1 MKLAWILGIG
11 GLILAMIII
20 LTVLYRKSIRPLT
33 KIQSIVRDYTKDK
46 DTEETLARTAEITER
61 NEFGLLSDDIRGMVQ
76 EIHDYTEENIR
87 LAGEQ
92 ERVQK
97 ELYEA
102 QVSVMVSQIQPHFMY
117 NALTSIAMM
126 CELDPEKAQ
135 EATVIFADYLR
146 GNMDSL
152 KQKAPVPFSV
162 ELEHL
167 KKYVYIEQLRFADK
181 LRVEYDI
188 GPTSFSLPQLS
199 VQPLVENAVKHG
211 VGMKKGGGTVT
222 IATREN
228 ETSYEVIVSD
238 NGVGFD
244 VAAADQIRM
253 TRSDGRSHVG
263 MENTRK
269 RLHDQCNAD
278 VIITSVVGE
287 GTTARIVIP
296 KNDSGQKD
304 ESSPK
309 GV

>member
-1 MKLAWILGIG
+1 
-11 GLILAMIII
+11 
-20 LTVLYRKSIRPLT
+20 
-33 KIQSIVRDYTKDK
+33 
-46 DTEETLARTAEITER
+46 
-61 NEFGLLSDDIRGMVQ
+61 
-76 EIHDYTEENIR
+76 
-87 LAGEQ
+87 
-92 ERVQK
+92 
-97 ELYEA
+97 
-102 QVSVMVSQIQPHFMY
+102 
-117 NALTSIAMM
+117 
-126 CELDPEKAQ
+126 
-135 EATVIFADYLR
+135 
-146 GNMDSL
+146 MDSL

-181 LRVEYDI
+181 LKVEYDI

-244 VAAADQIRM
+244 VAAADQIRK
-253 TRSDGRSHVG
+253 TRRDGRSHVG